1 MWTAPAW
8 AYRLGGHNGRFDRH
22 RERLLIMRQIVRIG
36 LDIAKRWFQ
45 VRGVDETEKEV
56 FNRKLPRDKVLGFL
70 GSLPPCEVALEACS
84 SSHYWGREIE
94 RLGHRVL
101 LISPNYVK
109 PFVKRGKSDAHDA
122 RAICEA
128 ASRPDMRFVPVKT
141 EEQQAALMQHTSRQL
156 LIDQRTAVA
165 NSLRSQF
172 AEFGVIEKRGVENLA
187 DLVRRLDENDP
198 DIADFPQSAL
208 AVMRVLADHLRALE
222 AHLALIDEQIDT
234 EQRSSASAQALET
247 IPGIGAL
254 ISAALVAHAPDPSA
268 FRSGR
273 DFAAWLGLVPRQN
286 SSGGKDRQGNPYL
299 RRLLVLG
306 ATASLRW
313 LHKRTDPL
321 AVWTRQLLQRRP
333 ARLVTVALAN
343 KLARIAWAIMTTGEL
358 YRREAAPVA
367 S

>member
-1 MWTAPAW
+1 M
-8 AYRLGGHNGRFDRH
+8 
-22 RERLLIMRQIVRIG
+22 REIVRIG

-45 VRGVDETEKEV
+45 VHAVDGEGREV

-70 GSLPPCEVALEACS
+70 AAIPPCDVVLEACS
-84 SSHYWGREIE
+84 SSHHWGREIS
-94 RLGHRVL
+94 RLGHRAR

-109 PFVKRGKSDAHDA
+109 PYLKRGKSDAHDA

-128 ASRPDMRFVPVKT
+128 ASRPDMRFVRVKS

-165 NSLRSQF
+165 NSLRGHL
-172 AEFGVIEKRGVENLA
+172 AEFGIIEKKGIENVGE
-187 DLVRRLDENDP
+187 LVRMLDEEDEELAQVP
-198 DIADFPQSAL
+198 ASAL
-208 AVMRVLADHLRALE
+208 LVMKVLADQLRAVD
-222 AHLALIDEQIDT
+222 AHLSAIDEQI
-234 EQRSSASAQALET
+234 EAWQRESAAAQALKT
-247 IPGIGAL
+247 MPGIGAL
-254 ISAALVAHAPDPSA
+254 ISAALAAHVPDPSM

-286 SSGGKDRQGNPYL
+286 SSGGRERLGRITKQGNPYL

-306 ATASLRW
+306 ATSSLRW
-313 LHKRTDPL
+313 LHKRQDPL
-321 AVWTRQLLQRRP
+321 AAWTRKLLQRRP

-358 YRREAAPVA
+358 FRSEAPIATA
-367 S
+367 

>member
-1 MWTAPAW
+1 
-8 AYRLGGHNGRFDRH
+8 
-22 RERLLIMRQIVRIG
+22 MRQIVRIG

-45 VRGVDETEKEV
+45 VHAVDEVEKEV

-70 GSLPPCEVALEACS
+70 GSLPACEVALEACS
-84 SSHYWGREIE
+84 SSHHWGREIG
-94 RLGHRVL
+94 RLGHRVR

-128 ASRPDMRFVPVKT
+128 ASRPDMRFVRVKS
-141 EEQQAALMQHTSRQL
+141 EEQQAALMRHTSRQL

-165 NSLRSQF
+165 NSLRGQL
-172 AEFGVIEKRGVENLA
+172 AEFGVIERQGIENLA
-187 DLVRRLDENDP
+187 DLVRRLDEKDP
-198 DIADFPQSAL
+198 EIAHIPQPAL
-208 AVMRVLADHLRALE
+208 AVMNILADQLRAVE
-222 AHLALIDEQIDT
+222 AHLSMIDDEIEAWRQ
-234 EQRSSASAQALET
+234 SSASAQALKS
-247 IPGIGAL
+247 IPGVGAL
-254 ISAALVAHAPDPSA
+254 ISAALAAHVPDPSA
-268 FRSGR
+268 FPSGR

-286 SSGGKDRQGNPYL
+286 SSGGKERFGRITKQGNPYL

-321 AVWTRQLLQRRP
+321 ALWTHQLLQRRP

-358 YRREAAPVA
+358 FRAEAPPVGA
-367 S
+367 

>member
-1 MWTAPAW
+1 
-8 AYRLGGHNGRFDRH
+8 
-22 RERLLIMRQIVRIG
+22 MRQITRIG

-45 VRGVDETEKEV
+45 IHAVDGDDCEV
-56 FNRKLPRDKVLGFL
+56 LNRKLPREKVLGFL
-70 GSLPPCEVALEACS
+70 AALPPCDVALEACS
-84 SSHYWGREIE
+84 SSHYWGREIG
-94 RLGHRVL
+94 RLGHRVR

-128 ASRPDMRFVPVKT
+128 ASRPDMRFVRVKS
-141 EEQQAALMQHTSRQL
+141 EDQQAALMQHTSRQL

-165 NSLRSQF
+165 NSLRGQL
-172 AEFGVIEKRGVENLA
+172 AEFGVIQNKGIENVGG
-187 DLVRRLDENDP
+187 LVRMLDDDDP
-198 DIADFPQSAL
+198 DLAHVPAIAL
-208 AVMRVLADHLRALE
+208 AVIKVLANQLRAVDE
-222 AHLALIDEQIDT
+222 HLAMIDEQI
-234 EQRSSASAQALET
+234 EAWRKASAPAQALKT

-254 ISAALVAHAPDPSA
+254 ISAAIAAHVADPSI

-286 SSGGKDRQGNPYL
+286 SSGGKERLGRITKQGNPYL

-313 LHKRTDPL
+313 LQKRKDSL
-321 AVWTRQLLQRRP
+321 AEWTRRLLLRRP

-358 YRREAAPVA
+358 FRSEARPATA
-367 S
+367 

>member
-1 MWTAPAW
+1 
-8 AYRLGGHNGRFDRH
+8 
-22 RERLLIMRQIVRIG
+22 MR
-36 LDIAKRWFQ
+36 
-45 VRGVDETEKEV
+45 
-56 FNRKLPRDKVLGFL
+56 
-70 GSLPPCEVALEACS
+70 
-84 SSHYWGREIE
+84 
-94 RLGHRVL
+94 

-141 EEQQAALMQHTSRQL
+141 VEQQSALMQPTSRQL
-156 LIDQRTAVA
+156 LIDQHTAVA
-165 NSLRSQF
+165 NSLRRQL

-187 DLVRRLDENDP
+187 DLVQRLDENDL
-198 DIADFPQSAL
+198 DIADIPPSAL
-208 AVMRVLADHLRALE
+208 AVMRVLADHLRAV
-222 AHLALIDEQIDT
+222 AHLALIDEQI
-234 EQRSSASAQALET
+234 EAERRSSAASQALAT

-254 ISAALVAHAPDPSA
+254 ISAALVAHAPNPSA

-286 SSGGKDRQGNPYL
+286 SSGGKERLGRITQQGNPYL

-306 ATASLRW
+306 ATASRRW

-333 ARLVTVALAN
+333 ARLLTVALAN
-343 KLARIAWAIMTTGEL
+343 KLARVAWAIMMTGEL
-358 YRREAAPVA
+358 YRREAP
-367 S
+367 SIG

>member
-1 MWTAPAW
+1 
-8 AYRLGGHNGRFDRH
+8 
-22 RERLLIMRQIVRIG
+22 
-36 LDIAKRWFQ
+36 
-45 VRGVDETEKEV
+45 
-56 FNRKLPRDKVLGFL
+56 
-70 GSLPPCEVALEACS
+70 
-84 SSHYWGREIE
+84 
-94 RLGHRVL
+94 
-101 LISPNYVK
+101 
-109 PFVKRGKSDAHDA
+109 
-122 RAICEA
+122 
-128 ASRPDMRFVPVKT
+128 
-141 EEQQAALMQHTSRQL
+141 MQHTSRQL

-172 AEFGVIEKRGVENLA
+172 AEFGVIENQGVENLA

-198 DIADFPQSAL
+198 DIADIPS
-208 AVMRVLADHLRALE
+208 VGSRGHEGPR
-222 AHLALIDEQIDT
+222 
-234 EQRSSASAQALET
+234 RSSPRGRGASGAASTSRSKPSGGRARRRKPSKT

-286 SSGGKDRQGNPYL
+286 SSGGKDRLGRITKQGNPYL

-358 YRREAAPVA
+358 YRREALVRRSLIKGIRPRLHRT
-367 S
+367 